1 MAVAAQ
7 KRVCRPAQGSS
18 QSARFVGHAPALL
31 PRDEARLA
39 VNISERQEGTILH
52 LQFSNPPV
60 NALSVGAGLVRALHQ
75 KVTDA
80 AADPQVTAI
89 VLSGA
94 DGRFSA
100 GADIRDFDDRP
111 EQLEHL
117 RDLFNAIESSP
128 KPVVAAIE
136 GLCIGGGLEL
146 AIAAHYRVAAAN
158 ARFAFPEITLGLLPG
173 GGGTQRTPRLTGAAQ
188 ALELILSGKQISAER
203 ALEFGL
209 IDYVVADDPVAEAHR
224 IIEAGAVKELRRAGE
239 MPPPPDVAPA
249 VEAARQ
255 KKSLSLAARRAIDC
269 VEAVGDLPY
278 DKGLAIEADHFGELL
293 LSEPSKAL
301 RHGFYGRRE
310 VARIPGAAKVDV
322 QRIGSVVVVGGGLMG
337 TGIAIALLDAGLKV
351 ALVEPRE
358 ESRANAR
365 KVIERTI
372 ERNVEKGRVS
382 AEIAAQRLAALS
394 IHGALE
400 DAGKADLYLEAVFES
415 IDVKREVFTELDRL
429 APPHAILASN
439 TSTLDLDV
447 IAGFTSRPQNVVGL
461 HFFSPANIMRLLEI
475 VRGAQTSQETL
486 ASAMAFA
493 RQIRKTGVVAG
504 VCDGFIGNRIMEEY
518 LRQAWFVLEE
528 GALPQQID
536 GALEAFGMAMGP
548 CRVMDLAGQDI
559 GWNIR
564 KRRAIE
570 QLDRPYSKVPD
581 LICEMG
587 RFGQKTG
594 AGFYLYPDGRTAQID
609 PEIEGIIVAES
620 ERIGIERRAID
631 DREIVERCIYAMV
644 NEGARIVA
652 EGIAY
657 RPVDVDIIYLDGY
670 GFPAERGGPMFH
682 ADLQGLETVLDSIRR
697 FAAGRHGWAWEP
709 ASLLV
714 DLVARGENFD
724 ALNRS

>member
-1 MAVAAQ
+1 MNNLE
-7 KRVCRPAQGSS
+7 R
-18 QSARFVGHAPALL
+18 
-31 PRDEARLA
+31 RDGA
-39 VNISERQEGTILH
+39 ILH

-60 NALSVGAGLVRALHQ
+60 NALSVGAGLVRALHDA
-75 KVTDA
+75 VMGA
-80 AADPQVTAI
+80 AADPHVEVI

-94 DGRFSA
+94 GGRFSA

-111 EQLEHL
+111 EQVELL
-117 RDLFNAIESSP
+117 RDLFHAVEGSP

-136 GLCIGGGLEL
+136 GLCFGGGLEL
-146 AIAAHYRVAAAN
+146 AIAAHYRVAAEK
-158 ARFAFPEITLGLLPG
+158 ARFAFPEIALGLLPG
-173 GGGTQRTPRLTGAAQ
+173 GGGTQRTPRLTGAAH
-188 ALELILSGKQISAER
+188 ALDLILSGKQITAAR
-203 ALEFGL
+203 ALEIGL

-224 IIEAGAVKELRRAGE
+224 LIKAGTIAALRRTGD

-255 KKSLSLAARRAIDC
+255 KKPSSLAARRAIDC
-269 VEAVGDLPY
+269 VAAVGAVPF
-278 DKGLAIEADHFGELL
+278 DKGLAIEAGHFGELL
-293 LSEPSKAL
+293 MSEPSRAL
-301 RHGFYGRRE
+301 RHGFFGRRE
-310 VARIPGAAKVDV
+310 VARIPGAAKADV

-358 ESRANAR
+358 ESRAMAR
-365 KVIERTI
+365 KVIEQTSQ
-372 ERNVEKGRVS
+372 RNVEKGRVS
-382 AEIAAQRLAALS
+382 AEVAAQRMAALS

-400 DAGKADLYLEAVFES
+400 DTGEADLYLEAVFENM
-415 IDVKREVFTELDRL
+415 DVKREVFTALDRI

-447 IAGFTSRPQNVVGL
+447 IAGFTGRPERVVGL

-475 VRGAQTSQETL
+475 VRGAHTSPETL

-493 RQIRKTGVVAG
+493 RHINKTGVVAG

-518 LRQAWFVLEE
+518 LRQAWFLLEE
-528 GALPQQID
+528 GALPQQVD

-564 KRRAIE
+564 KRRAVE
-570 QLDRPYSKVPD
+570 QPDRPYSRVPD

-594 AGFYLYPDGRTAQID
+594 AGFYLYPDGRTPQVD
-609 PEIEGIIVAES
+609 PEIERIIAAES
-620 ERIGIERRAID
+620 ARIGIERRVID

-652 EGIAY
+652 EGVAY

-682 ADLQGLETVLDSIRR
+682 ADRQGLPAVLDTIRR

-709 ASLLV
+709 APLLV
-714 DLVARGENFD
+714 DLVDRGARFD
-724 ALNRS
+724 SLNRS